1 MDRPAALVFGRTPVP
16 VAHPTTSGRLARAFG
31 EECYVIDDA
40 QALAPFLT
48 SVVSDGDHWLFAAS
62 NGALTAGRGGPANA
76 LFPYVTEDKIYDA
89 AGVTG
94 PVTALVVSRP
104 GLRALWRPLRDD
116 DRLAYRITRRLAKN
130 VLGNRLVFEEDNHD
144 LALTFRAEWQTSARF
159 GFVRSC
165 AIINRGTTPATVGI
179 LDGLLNLMPGDVSEA
194 LQQQASCLIDAFK
207 LNQRVPGTSLALYTL
222 AAQVIDRAEPMEA
235 LHATTVW
242 SHGLPGGEVLLLDE
256 DRRAFDQGRPLIGA
270 DVVRGRRGAYLRA
283 AEIEVGPDA
292 EHAWVMVADVARTQ
306 PDVAA
311 LIARLRDPAALVA
324 EVRADVARGTA
335 RLTELVAATDGLQRT
350 ADRLA
355 SAHHVANVL
364 FNDMRGGVFAFGPQ
378 IPGPDFAAFV
388 RAANVE
394 VWQRHRALLAGL
406 PALAPR
412 AAHQAQL
419 DATGDPDLARLGA
432 EYLPLTFSRR
442 HGDPS
447 RPWNRFDIRVT
458 DARGDV
464 IIDFQGNWRD
474 IFQNWEAL
482 SASLPE
488 FVEPMIAKFVNAS
501 TVDGHNP
508 YRIGRAGIDWEVP
521 EPDQPWAEIG
531 YWGDHQIV
539 YLTRL
544 LELAVAHHP
553 TRLPALLTRD
563 QFVYADVPY
572 RLRPFAEIV
581 ADPRATIAFDH
592 ARHAAITARVEALG
606 SDARLVHDDAGIYR
620 VNLVEKLLVPALAK
634 LASFVPGGGIWM
646 NTQRPEWN
654 DANNALVGFGVSTV
668 TACYLERYLALLPSL
683 LAPLGDG
690 AVPMSREVATWLAAT
705 RDALAR
711 HAGLLDADVIDDDT
725 RGAVM
730 VALGT
735 AASSYRADVYAR
747 GFTGRRD
754 VAIADVVDLARAAGA
769 LLRHTLGLTRR
780 ADGLV
785 HAYQVLA
792 PRGPARFG
800 LTPLAEMLEGQV
812 AALSTRAFDDRAALA
827 ILDALPASRLYRAD
841 QDSYLLY
848 PDHALPGFL
857 DKNRIA
863 PASRVRVPWLDQLAA
878 RPDARVV
885 VEDVDGQLR
894 FHAELGNAAA
904 LTARLA
910 RLRAA
915 DALPPTP
922 DVDAAIAAVLEVYE
936 EVFAHRAFT
945 GRSGTMFA
953 YEGLGSVYWHM
964 VGKLVLA
971 IQERYLAA
979 ADAGADADVLA
990 RLARHYHATRAGMSG
1005 TAKSPATWGAFPLD
1019 PYSHSPSFGGARQPG
1034 MTGQVKEEILIRL
1047 GELGVRVRAGQVTFA
1062 PRLLRRSEFL
1072 AAPDQLEVLA
1082 VDGQRRVIELPADSL
1097 AFTYGQVPIV
1107 YHLSDRR
1114 RLIVTDAAGARH
1126 ELPGDTLDAARSAA
1140 LFARTGAIARIDVDT
1155 APGQA

>member
-1 MDRPAALVFGRTPVP
+1 MDRPAELVFGRTPVP
-16 VAHPTTSGRLARAFG
+16 AAPPRATGRLVQAFG
-31 EECYVIDDA
+31 DECYVIDDA
-40 QALAPFLT
+40 QDLAPFLV
-48 SVVSDGDHWLFAAS
+48 SLVSDGDHWLFAAS
-62 NGALTAGRGGPANA
+62 TGALTAGRGGPARA

-94 PVTALVVSRP
+94 PVTALIVSR
-104 GLRALWRPLRDD
+104 GGARALWHPLRDD
-116 DRLAYRITRRLAKN
+116 DQLAYRITRRLYKN
-130 VLGNRLVFEEDNHD
+130 VLGNRLIVEEDNHD
-144 LALTFRAEWQTSARF
+144 LAIAFRAEWQTSARF
-159 GFVRSC
+159 GFVRTC
-165 AIINRGTTPATVGI
+165 TLVNRGATAVAVRVQ
-179 LDGLLNLMPGDVSEA
+179 DGLLNLLPGDVSEA
-194 LQQQASCLIDAFK
+194 LQLQASCLIDAFK
-207 LNQRVPGTSLALYTL
+207 LNQRVPDTTLALYTL

-242 SHGLPGGEVLLLDE
+242 SHGLDGAAVRLVDDGRRDF
-256 DRRAFDQGRPLIGA
+256 DRGRPPAAAPL
-270 DVVRGRRGAYLRA
+270 VRGRRGAYLVE
-283 AEIEVGPDA
+283 AEVAIGPGA
-292 EHAWVMVADVARTQ
+292 EHTWLMVADVAQTQ
-306 PDVAA
+306 PAVAA
-311 LIARLRDPAALVA
+311 LIARLRDPDALAA
-324 EVRADVARGTA
+324 EVRADVARGTERLA
-335 RLTELVAATDGLQRT
+335 RIIAATDGLQRT

-378 IPGPDFAAFV
+378 VPGPDFAAFV
-388 RAANVE
+388 RGANVE
-394 VWQRHRALLAGL
+394 VWQRHRALLDAL

-412 AAHQAQL
+412 ADHQARL

-464 IIDFQGNWRD
+464 LLDYQGNWRD

-488 FVEPMIAKFVNAS
+488 FVESMIAKFVNAS

-521 EPDQPWAEIG
+521 EPEAPWAEIG

-539 YLTRL
+539 YLGRL

-553 TRLPALLTRD
+553 TRLAALLTRD
-563 QFVYADVPY
+563 ELVYADVPY
-572 RLRPFAEIV
+572 RLRPFAAIV
-581 ADPRATIAFDH
+581 ADPRSTIVFDH
-592 ARHAAITARVEALG
+592 ARHTEITARAAALG
-606 SDARLVHDDAGIYR
+606 SDARLVRDGDGIYHT
-620 VNLVEKLLVPALAK
+620 NLVEKLVVPALAK

-668 TACYLERYLALLPSL
+668 TACYLERYLAFLPTL
-683 LAPLGDG
+683 LAPL
-690 AVPMSREVATWLAAT
+690 AERTVPMSAEVATWLDAT
-705 RDALAR
+705 RAVLAR
-711 HAGLLDADVIDDDT
+711 HRRLLGATTIDDDA
-725 RGAVM
+725 RGQVM
-730 VALGT
+730 VELGT
-735 AASSYRADVYAR
+735 AADTYRTAVYAR

-754 VAIADVVDLARAAGA
+754 VAIADVLALARDAGA

-785 HAYQVLA
+785 HAYLVLE
-792 PRGPARFG
+792 PRGPGRFG

-827 ILDALPASRLYRAD
+827 ILDALPASRLYRAE

-848 PDHALPGFL
+848 PDRALPGFL
-857 DKNRIA
+857 DKNRIGA
-863 PASRVRVPWLDQLAA
+863 ATRARVPWLDQLAA
-878 RPDARVV
+878 RPDTRVV
-885 VEDVDGQLR
+885 VEDIDGHLR
-894 FHAELGNAAA
+894 FHADLGNAAA
-904 LTARLA
+904 CAARLA
-910 RLRAA
+910 QLRADA
-915 DALPPTP
+915 ALPPA
-922 DVDAAIAAVLEVYE
+922 DDLDAAIASVLDVYE

-979 ADAGADADVLA
+979 ADAGADADLLA
-990 RLARHYHATRAGMSG
+990 RLARHYHAVRAGMSG
-1005 TAKSPATWGAFPLD
+1005 TEKSPATWGAFPLD
-1019 PYSHSPSFGGARQPG
+1019 PHSHSPSFGGARQPG

-1062 PRLLRRSEFL
+1062 PQLLRRGEFL
-1072 AAPDQLEVLA
+1072 TEPDHLDVIA
-1082 VDGQRRVIELPADSL
+1082 VDGRRQRLALPVDSL
-1097 AFTYGQVPIV
+1097 AFTYCQVPVV
-1107 YHLSDRR
+1107 YHHREPR
-1114 RLIVTDAAGARH
+1114 RLVVTHADGTRV
-1126 ELPGDTLDAARSAA
+1126 ELPGDTLDPARSAA
-1140 LFARTGAIARIDVDT
+1140 LFERTGAITRIDVDT
-1155 APGQA
+1155 IPGQP